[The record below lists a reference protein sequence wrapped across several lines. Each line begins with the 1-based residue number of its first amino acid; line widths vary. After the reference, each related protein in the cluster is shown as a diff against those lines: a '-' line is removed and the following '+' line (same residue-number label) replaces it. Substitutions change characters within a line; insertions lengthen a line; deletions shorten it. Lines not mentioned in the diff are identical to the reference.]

1 MIAITQ
7 PRRVAAITLSQR
19 VAHEV
24 GVFLGKEVG
33 YCIRFEDKTSYK
45 TKIKYLTD
53 GMLLREAMLDP
64 LLSKYAVVI
73 LDEAHERTVNTDILF
88 GLMKGIQKQR
98 KDLKVIIMSATFDA
112 ELFASYF
119 NAKVLYVEGRQ
130 YPVEIMYTTQPQ
142 ADYLD
147 AALVTALQI
156 HLEEPIGDI
165 LIFLTGREEIEA
177 MEKLLLEKSLLLPE
191 NSLKLLIC
199 PLYAALPTEEQN
211 SSI

>member
-1 MIAITQ
+1 M
-7 PRRVAAITLSQR
+7 
-19 VAHEV
+19 
-24 GVFLGKEVG
+24 GKEVG

-119 NAKVLYVEGRQ
+119 KF
-130 YPVEIMYTTQPQ
+130 
-142 ADYLD
+142 
-147 AALVTALQI
+147 
-156 HLEEPIGDI
+156 
-165 LIFLTGREEIEA
+165 IFERVSTF
-177 MEKLLLEKSLLLPE
+177 
-191 NSLKLLIC
+191 
-199 PLYAALPTEEQN
+199 
-211 SSI
+211 SIKFLFF